1 MNPTDI
7 ENVKVVVRCRP
18 LTEREKIEKF
28 NEVLELNEDN
38 GSITIKSN
46 NDIKTFTFDK
56 IFGPS
61 SEQEVIYNMVASP
74 LVESVIEG
82 YNGTILAYGQ
92 TGTGKTYTMEGYNSN
107 FGIIP
112 NSFSHIF
119 DYIYNSGVNKNFLV
133 RVSYLEIYNEEVR
146 DLLNKDDKKLE
157 VVERPEI
164 GVYVKN
170 LLSFPVNSA
179 EEMRKLMNLG
189 NKIRAVGATN
199 MNEHSSRSHAIFT
212 VTIECSNSSN
222 LLPNVNNTNPEI
234 SLDSQLIASSNH
246 VRMGKLH
253 LVDLAGSERLA
264 KSKAHLFGGNQRL
277 KEASKI
283 NFSLSCLGNVVSAL
297 SGASI
302 QHVPY
307 RNSKLTHILK
317 DSLGGNAK
325 TVMIAN
331 IGPADY
337 NYEETLST
345 LRYANRVKSIKN
357 KAVINEDPKDAM
369 LRKYQKDIE
378 ELKRMLENTNEDD
391 LPSDEDDDG
400 GEEESNINKD
410 KVSTPGSC
418 KRKTLSQTKI
428 QDIQNEID
436 MEKKL
441 LSDRKDLLDEEKNIV
456 LIKLQ
461 QREKQLIDARL
472 ERDALILKLSSMEHN
487 VLMGGG
493 SSPKPNSF
501 SNSIISSNTFPNPDM
516 NMQALRDSSQELA
529 DRVER
534 TRALTRAFKETQ
546 ALGLDMEEKY
556 VNLKEEALGK
566 TEKLQK
572 VWEALLEAKSKI
584 KEIGREH
591 QMAKDSALDTLRSLN
606 RECKLYTSLVDYF
619 VVRPAFLNL
628 IKANSEWDEIAQEW
642 RLQCVAYTGNNV
654 LNSSAFTNEGSSSE
668 SVT

>member
-1 MNPTDI
+1 
-7 ENVKVVVRCRP
+7 
-18 LTEREKIEKF
+18 
-28 NEVLELNEDN
+28 
-38 GSITIKSN
+38 
-46 NDIKTFTFDK
+46 
-56 IFGPS
+56 
-61 SEQEVIYNMVASP
+61 
-74 LVESVIEG
+74 
-82 YNGTILAYGQ
+82 
-92 TGTGKTYTMEGYNSN
+92 
-107 FGIIP
+107 
-112 NSFSHIF
+112 
-119 DYIYNSGVNKNFLV
+119 
-133 RVSYLEIYNEEVR
+133 
-146 DLLNKDDKKLE
+146 
-157 VVERPEI
+157 
-164 GVYVKN
+164 
-170 LLSFPVNSA
+170 
-179 EEMRKLMNLG
+179 
-189 NKIRAVGATN
+189 

-297 SGASI
+297 LSNDVNRNSANNFNSSGASI

-461 QREKQLIDARL
+461 QREKQLIDARYRSISFYITTVGTKYLIFAPFTFSITFLNRRL

-668 SVT
+668 SEPESNDSDFVGEDNDEEKQNRIFNNYKLPREILDLVLNKQFDEKSLYISLN